1 MSTPTMISL
10 LPSTDA
16 DLARWMLQVWNVDY
30 VERPHAPIFHIAAL
44 QKAGFEASDN
54 PGTLIGN
61 TKLAGI
67 DALAKHFDPEP
78 PSGTRLL
85 PDDPSA
91 MLEDAAYYRLKMGG
105 GVVIWAYFHFMQE
118 KRLVIDSFVT
128 GVPLLECVAVRLG
141 FPFIRKKMTEVLKLS
156 PQRAAEGMDRVNA
169 GFDKVEAL
177 LADGRPYLQG
187 DTLTLLDLAFAA
199 SAAPM
204 VLAKGYAG
212 HLPTIDMMPPDLA
225 TTINAFRD
233 RPGGA
238 FIQRLYDTHRTG

>member
-1 MSTPTMISL
+1 MTAPTMISL

-16 DLARWMLQVWNVDY
+16 DLARWMLQIWDVSY
-30 VERPHAPIFHIAAL
+30 TEQPHAPVFHVAAL
-44 QKAGFEASDN
+44 QKAGFGAADN
-54 PGTLIGN
+54 PGIVIGE
-61 TKLAGI
+61 TKLPGI
-67 DALAKHFDPEP
+67 DALAKHFDPAP

-85 PDDPSA
+85 PDDPTA
-91 MLEDAAYYRLKMGG
+91 MLEEAAYYRLKMGG
-105 GVVIWAYFHFMQE
+105 GVVYWAYYHFMQD

-156 PQRAAEGMDRVNA
+156 PQRASDGMDRVQT

-187 DTLTLLDLAFAA
+187 DRMTLLDLAFAA

-204 VLAKGYAG
+204 VLAKGYGG
-212 HLPTIDMMPPDLA
+212 HLPTLETMPPDLA
-225 TTINAFRD
+225 KTIGAFRN

-238 FIQRLYDTHRTG
+238 FIQRMYDTHRNS